1 MMIITLINY
10 IVKLLCCSHIMSPN
24 SDSGL
29 IAIKKFSHTVVNK
42 SWWGLMDEGLFV
54 GKEVV
59 AIVWIKRYNIEC
71 CTAYNIPL
79 RQDSVTLQT
88 CYCVWFTRTSFLNT
102 KKKKKEH
109 AFLFIICFLFHIFG
123 IFFIFREKIL
133 FAVPFLQIFRVLA
146 PISFGLRLFK
156 VVCRMTQTHV
166 PHAIF

>member
-102 KKKKKEH
+102 KKKKKSMH
-109 AFLFIICFLFHIFG
+109 FFLLSVFCFIFLASFLFLGKKFCLQFLFF
-123 IFFIFREKIL
+123 K
-133 FAVPFLQIFRVLA
+133 FLEFWL
-146 PISFGLRLFK
+146 PYPLD
-156 VVCRMTQTHV
+156 
-166 PHAIF
+166 